1 MRELDP
7 RIHREP
13 PFRGASKASE
23 PESRTVRAGF
33 RVCAQGASRNDEVK
47 PMDCRVKPNNDDK
60 KLPATGCCDLT
71 QPEMGWRG
79 SAPTIRMQSQ
89 GFTAT
94 GESFM
99 ASLDSVSIAILLG
112 AVLVM
117 AGILS
122 SLLALRFGAP
132 LLLVFLFIGMFAG
145 DSGPGQI
152 RFDDVRTTYLVGSVA
167 LALIL
172 FDGGLRTR
180 FQSIRTVLAP
190 SMVLATAGVLLTALI
205 TAPIAR
211 YALDLN
217 WTEALLVGAVVASTD
232 AAAVF
237 LLVHAQG
244 LRLRPRVGA
253 TLEVESGT
261 NDPFAVFLTL
271 MLVELISLGESS
283 VWHVALEFTREA
295 VLGAIVGVLG
305 GRLVVLALN
314 RVALPQGLHAPFV
327 TTAALVIFGAAQIAH
342 ASGFLAVYLAGIIIG
357 NRPTRAHNSVVAFLD
372 AATWLAQ
379 IVMFVL
385 LGLLV
390 SPQRLVGSLTPAVV
404 VALVLML
411 VARPL
416 AVLLCLAP
424 FRFSWREKAFIAWV
438 GLRGAV
444 AIFLASIPMLVGLS
458 KAYLYFDVAF
468 VVVIISLL
476 LQGWTLAFAARRLHV
491 ALPRSDRGPRRVEL
505 DLPGQLEQQLVGYSV
520 RPKSLYLRRGLIPSW
535 SKPTLVIRDQ
545 KILSPAEAEPVAA
558 GDYIYLLAPPEKAEA
573 LDRFFVDM
581 APSAAPDPHLL
592 GDFTVSGEITL
603 GDLANI
609 YDVAI
614 DAEQSQLT
622 LADYFDVHLD
632 HAPKEGATLPLDS
645 IVLVARSLGGG
656 RVNVVGLRLPEDGED
671 AAPETRGASI
681 KRKLSRAWKSVAG
694 I

>member
-1 MRELDP
+1 
-7 RIHREP
+7 
-13 PFRGASKASE
+13 
-23 PESRTVRAGF
+23 
-33 RVCAQGASRNDEVK
+33 
-47 PMDCRVKPNNDDK
+47 
-60 KLPATGCCDLT
+60 
-71 QPEMGWRG
+71 
-79 SAPTIRMQSQ
+79 
-89 GFTAT
+89 
-94 GESFM
+94 M
-99 ASLDSVSIAILLG
+99 ASLDQVSIAILLG

-132 LLLVFLFIGMFAG
+132 LLLVFLFIGILAG
-145 DSGPGQI
+145 DSGPGQLQ
-152 RFDDVRTTYLVGSVA
+152 FDDVRTTYLVGSVA

-180 FQSIRTVLAP
+180 FQSIRAVLAP
-190 SMVLATAGVLLTALI
+190 SMGLATIGVLLTAAI
-205 TAPIAR
+205 TAPAAK

-253 TLEVESGT
+253 TLEAESGS

-271 MLVELISLGESS
+271 MLVEFISVGHSTMS
-283 VWHVALEFTREA
+283 HVLFDLAQEA
-295 VLGAIVGVLG
+295 TLGAVIGVIG
-305 GRLVVLALN
+305 GRAMVIALN

-327 TTAALVIFGAAQIAH
+327 ATTALVIFGAAQLVH
-342 ASGFLAVYLAGIIIG
+342 GSGFFAVYLAGIIVG

-390 SPQRLVGSLTPAVV
+390 SPQRIGSSMGPAVI

-411 VARPL
+411 VARPV
-416 AVLLCLAP
+416 AVFLCLAP
-424 FRFSWREKAFIAWV
+424 FRFNWREKLFIAWV

-476 LQGWTLAFAARRLHV
+476 LQGWTLAPAARRLHV
-491 ALPRSDRGPRRVEL
+491 ALPRSERGPRRVEL
-505 DLPGQLEQQLVGYSV
+505 DLPGQLEQELVGYPV
-520 RPKSLYLRRGLIPSW
+520 RPKSLFYRRGLIPSW
-535 SKPTLVIRDQ
+535 SKPTLVIRNEQ
-545 KILSPAEAEPVAA
+545 ILTPAEAEPVAP
-558 GDYIYLLAPPEKAEA
+558 GDYIYLLAPPKRAGA

-581 APSAAPDPHLL
+581 QPSSAPDPHLL
-592 GDFTVSGEITL
+592 GDFMVSGEHTL
-603 GDLANI
+603 SELAEI
-609 YDVAI
+609 YGVKVED
-614 DAEQSQLT
+614 DQGKLT
-622 LADYFDVHLD
+622 LSDYFDVHLD
-632 HAPKEGATLPLDS
+632 SAPSAGATLPLDS
-645 IVLVARSLGGG
+645 IVLVARSISGG
-656 RVNVVGLRLPEDGED
+656 RVNVVGLRLPEDEEKAATPTRMQSFKRRLGELW
-671 AAPETRGASI
+671 T
-681 KRKLSRAWKSVAG
+681 SVAG

>member
-1 MRELDP
+1 
-7 RIHREP
+7 
-13 PFRGASKASE
+13 
-23 PESRTVRAGF
+23 
-33 RVCAQGASRNDEVK
+33 
-47 PMDCRVKPNNDDK
+47 
-60 KLPATGCCDLT
+60 
-71 QPEMGWRG
+71 
-79 SAPTIRMQSQ
+79 
-89 GFTAT
+89 
-94 GESFM
+94 M

-132 LLLVFLFIGMFAG
+132 LLLVFLFIGMLAG
-145 DSGPGQI
+145 DSGPGQV

-172 FDGGLRTR
+172 FDGGLKTR
-180 FQSIRTVLAP
+180 FQSIRAVLAP
-190 SMVLATAGVLLTALI
+190 SMALATVGVLLTALI
-205 TAPIAR
+205 TAPVAK

-217 WTEALLVGAVVASTD
+217 WTEALLVGGVVASTD

-271 MLVELISLGESS
+271 MLVELISIGESS
-283 VWHVALEFTREA
+283 TLHVALEFGREA
-295 VLGAIVGVLG
+295 VLGVIG

-327 TTAALVIFGAAQIAH
+327 ATAALVIFGAAQIAH

-357 NRPTRAHNSVVAFLD
+357 NRPTRAHNSVVTFLD

-390 SPQRLVGSLTPAVV
+390 SPQRLVSSVTPAVI

-411 VARPL
+411 VVRPL
-416 AVLLCLAP
+416 AVFLCLAP
-424 FRFSWREKAFIAWV
+424 FRFSWREKTFIAWT

-468 VVVIISLL
+468 VVVVISLL
-476 LQGWTLAFAARRLHV
+476 LQGWTLGPAARWLHV
-491 ALPRSDRGPRRVEL
+491 ALPRVDRGPRRVEL
-505 DLPGQLEQQLVGYSV
+505 DLPGQLEQQLVGYPV
-520 RPKSLYLRRGLIPSW
+520 RAKSLYFRRGLIPSC

-545 KILSPAEAEPVAA
+545 RILSPAEADPVAA
-558 GDYIYLLAPPEKAEA
+558 GDYIYLLAPPEKAES

-581 APSAAPDPHLL
+581 LPSSAPDPHLL
-592 GDFTVSGEITL
+592 GDFVVSGEIKL
-603 GDLANI
+603 GDIAMAYGVSVDL
-609 YDVAI
+609 
-614 DAEQSQLT
+614 EQSELT

-632 HAPKEGATLPLDS
+632 HAPKEGATLELDS
-645 IVLVARSLGGG
+645 IVLVARSLSGG
-656 RVNVVGLRLPEDGED
+656 RVGIVGLRLPEEEE
-671 AAPETRGASI
+671 ETVPVTRLGSL
-681 KRKLSRAWKSVAG
+681 KRKLSEVWSSVAG